1 MFRHGVGVAPLGRRS
16 WRGGAFAGRAAHPP
30 PRPTEFPLSR
40 TASPTLA
47 EQTTELLQQLI
58 RNRCVNDGTADSGHE
73 LRTVRTLQDFFEG
86 SGLTGVVVEPHPER
100 ASLIV
105 RIEGSDPSAP
115 SLALVGHTD
124 VVPVEPAGWER
135 DPFAAEIVDGFLWG
149 RGAIDMLNLTAAYAV
164 VTREIARSSFR
175 PRGDLVFAAVAD
187 EESGSTFGV
196 EWLTDN
202 RLDLI
207 DADYV
212 LTESGGAP
220 AGRQPGIGVMVGE
233 KGAAARMLRVSGNP
247 GHGSAPWGRRNA
259 AVVAAEAV
267 RRVAQFST
275 PTVITPQWRSYAA
288 ALDLDEA
295 VRAQL
300 VDPERFFDALP
311 QLGDLA
317 GFAHASTHTTISP
330 NVVRAGEKI
339 NVIPGEATI
348 ALDIRI
354 LPGVSADDVDGYLRE
369 ALGDLLGEVT
379 IEGDQLGA
387 SSLSPTDTPLF
398 DVLRGAVRRA
408 YPAAEL
414 LPMLGVGGTDGRFY
428 RRRGVPAYGFGL
440 LSERWDYGMF
450 RTLFHGHNER
460 IDLESLDLTVNALD
474 HVVREFL
481 GDRLGL
487 RR

>member
-1 MFRHGVGVAPLGRRS
+1 
-16 WRGGAFAGRAAHPP
+16 
-30 PRPTEFPLSR
+30 
-40 TASPTLA
+40 
-47 EQTTELLQQLI
+47 
-58 RNRCVNDGTADSGHE
+58 
-73 LRTVRTLQDFFEG
+73 
-86 SGLTGVVVEPHPER
+86 
-100 ASLIV
+100 
-105 RIEGSDPSAP
+105 
-115 SLALVGHTD
+115 
-124 VVPVEPAGWER
+124 VVPVERDGWER

-164 VTREIARSSFR
+164 VTREVARGSFR
-175 PRGDLVFAAVAD
+175 PRGDLIFAAVAD
-187 EESGSTFGV
+187 EESGSRFGV
-196 EWLTDN
+196 GWLTEH

-220 AGRQPGIGVMVGE
+220 AGRRPGIGVMIGE
-233 KGAAARMLRVSGNP
+233 KGAAARVLRVRGTP

-267 RRVAQFST
+267 RRIAQYAT
-275 PTVITPQWRSYAA
+275 PTVITPQWRSYAE
-288 ALDLDEA
+288 ALELDGA
-295 VRAQL
+295 VQAQL
-300 VDPERFFDALP
+300 VDPGRFFEALP
-311 QLGDLA
+311 RLGDLA

-330 NVVRAGEKI
+330 NVVRAGEKL

-348 ALDIRI
+348 ALDIRL

-369 ALGDLLGEVT
+369 ALGDLSDDVT
-379 IEGDQLGA
+379 IEGEQLDA
-387 SSLSPTDTPLF
+387 SSISPTDTPLF
-398 DVLRGAVRRA
+398 DVLAGAVRRA
-408 YPAAEL
+408 YPGAEL

-428 RRRGVPAYGFGL
+428 RRRGVPSYGFGV

-487 RR
+487 RREPRA

>member
-1 MFRHGVGVAPLGRRS
+1 MSVRCVHSLG
-16 WRGGAFAGRAAHPP
+16 AHPP
-30 PRPTEFPLSR
+30 LRSLESPLSR
-40 TASPTLA
+40 HERPSLA
-47 EQTTELLQQLI
+47 DQTTELLRELI
-58 RNRCVNDGTADSGHE
+58 RNECVNDGTADSGHE
-73 LRTVRTLQDFFEG
+73 LRTVRTLQGFFEG

-105 RIEGSDPSAP
+105 RIEGTDPTAP

-164 VTREIARSSFR
+164 VTREVARGTFR

-187 EESGSTFGV
+187 EESGSTYGV
-196 EWLTDN
+196 EWLTTN

-233 KGAAARMLRVSGNP
+233 KGSAARVLRVSGNP

-267 RRVAQFST
+267 RRIAQIST
-275 PTVITPQWRSYAA
+275 PTLITPQWRAYAA
-288 ALDLDEA
+288 ELDLDDA

-300 VDPERFFDALP
+300 VDPSEFFDALP
-311 QLGDLA
+311 RLGDLA

-330 NVVRAGEKI
+330 NVVLAGGKI

-354 LPGVSADDVDGYLRE
+354 LPGVSSDDVEGYLRE
-369 ALGDLLGEVT
+369 ALGDLMDDIS
-379 IEGDQLGA
+379 IEGDQFGP
-387 SSLSPTDTPLF
+387 SSISSTETPLF

-408 YPAAEL
+408 YPDAEL

-428 RRRGVPAYGFGL
+428 RRRGVPSYGFGL

-460 IDLESLDLTVNALD
+460 IDLDSLELTVNALD

-481 GDRLGL
+481 GDRLAL